1 MKFEI
6 ESKDKEK
13 VKELLNKFIEMAKE
27 EYEKQ
32 KNNVKGVPMPEI
44 DFGYY
49 EENGKIIFFNTLPLP
64 QTKLLKL
71 IFKPMVGKMEK
82 NLKGFFSSN
91 GLEVKIKFIE

>member
-32 KNNVKGVPMPEI
+32 KDKVKISMPEI

-49 EENGKIIFFNTLPLP
+49 EEKGKIIFYNTLPLP
-64 QTKLLKL
+64 QTKLLGI
-71 IFKPMVGKMEK
+71 IFKPMVRKMEK
-82 NLKGFFSSN
+82 NLKGFFSSQ
-91 GLEVKIKFIE
+91 GLDVKIKLIG

>member
-13 VKELLNKFIEMAKE
+13 VKELLNNFIEMAKE
-27 EYEKQ
+27 EYKKQ

-49 EENGKIIFFNTLPLP
+49 EEKSKIIFYNTLPLP
-64 QTKLLKL
+64 QTKLLGI
-71 IFKPMVGKMEK
+71 IFKPMVRKMEK
-82 NLKGFFSSN
+82 NLKGFFSSQ
-91 GLEVKIKFIE
+91 GLDVKIKLIG